1 MDGWKKNASLTLEI
15 TGYTAEGMGVARWEG
30 RVVFIP
36 GTILGER
43 WEVQLLKI
51 KTNVAWGRAVRLLAP
66 SPERVELDCPLAG
79 RCGGCQYRHMTYEEE
94 LRAKRQRV
102 QDALSR
108 VGGVSLELPQ
118 VLGAE
123 NPLRYRNK
131 VQFPVAQ
138 EKRGLAVGYYRAR
151 SHDVL
156 DVDDCLLQPEAVT
169 TLRRAFKGWMERYRV
184 PAYDEG
190 TCQGLIRHLYVRTNQ
205 AGEALCCVVANG
217 TRLPHAPELVQ
228 ALRQA
233 VPTLAGLVLNTNTKD
248 TNVILGPNYRTI
260 WGRDFLEE
268 RLCGM
273 TFRLSVPSFFQI
285 NRAQTERLYAQALE
299 FAGLT
304 GQETVLDLYCGIGT
318 ISLALAQR
326 AGQVIGAEIVPEAVQ
341 DAQANAARNQV
352 SNARFLCGDAGEA
365 AFQLAAEG
373 VRPQVICV
381 DPPRKGLAPE
391 VPEILASMAPERIVY
406 VSCDPATLARDVK
419 RFGEL
424 GYPAVKAQA
433 VDLFPRTAHV
443 ETVVLLSHKKPDSY
457 IHIDVEFGEGEG
469 KIPVDKIVQRA
480 EQYKPKER
488 VTYKRIKEYI
498 LEKYGFK
505 VHTAYIAEV
514 KRSLGLPMYD
524 APNAVEK
531 LKQARKHPTPEKV
544 EAIKDALHYFAVI

>member
-1 MDGWKKNASLTLEI
+1 MEVWKKNASLTLEI
-15 TGYTAEGMGVARWEG
+15 TGYTAEGMGVARWDG
-30 RVVFIP
+30 RVVFVP

-66 SPERVELDCPLAG
+66 SPERVALDCPLAG

-102 QDALSR
+102 QDALTR

-123 NPLRYRNK
+123 TPLRYRNK

-304 GQETVLDLYCGIGT
+304 GRETVLDLYCGIGT

-352 SNARFLCGDAGEA
+352 DNARFLCGDAGEA

-391 VPEILASMAPERIVY
+391 VPEILASMAPDRIVY

-424 GYPAVKAQA
+424 GYPAVKARA

-443 ETVVLLSHKKPDSY
+443 ETVVLLSKLNTKQH
-457 IHIDVEFGEGEG
+457 VEVELNLDEL
-469 KIPVDKIVQRA
+469 DLTAA
-480 EQYKPKER
+480 ESKA
-488 VTYKRIKEYI
+488 TYDEIKAYV
-498 LEKYGFK
+498 LEKYGLK
-505 VHTAYIAEV
+505 VSSLYISQI
-514 KRSLGLPMYD
+514 KRKCGLDVGQNYNLSKKED
-524 APNAVEK
+524 AKVP
-531 LKQARKHPTPEKV
+531 QCPPEK
-544 EAIKDALHYFAVI
+544 EAAIIEALKHFQMI

>member
-43 WEVQLLKI
+43 WEVQLLKV
-51 KTNVAWGRAVRLLAP
+51 KTNVAWGRAVRLLVP

-233 VPTLAGLVLNTNTKD
+233 VPSLAGLVLNTNAKD

-304 GQETVLDLYCGIGT
+304 GRETVLDLYCGIGT

-352 SNARFLCGDAGEA
+352 DNARFLCGDAGEA

-391 VPEILASMAPERIVY
+391 VPEILASMAPDRIVY

-424 GYPAVKAQA
+424 GYPAVKARA

-443 ETVVLLSHKKPDSY
+443 ETVVLLSKGEIDSKKVR
-457 IHIDVEFGEGEG
+457 VEFSLEDMDMSGFQKG
-469 KIPVDKIVQRA
+469 A
-480 EQYKPKER
+480 TYEQ
-488 VTYKRIKEYI
+488 IKAYV
-498 LEKYGFK
+498 LEKYGLK
-505 VHTAYIAEV
+505 VSSLYISQV
-514 KRSLGLPMYD
+514 KRKCGLDVGQNYNLSKKED
-524 APNAVEK
+524 AKVP
-531 LKQARKHPTPEKV
+531 QCPPEK
-544 EAIKDALHYFAVI
+544 EAAIMEALKHFHMV

>member
-1 MDGWKKNASLTLEI
+1 MDVWKKNATLTLEI
-15 TGYTAEGMGVARWEG
+15 TGYTAEGMGVARWDG
-30 RVVFIP
+30 RVVFVP

-43 WEVQLLKI
+43 WEVQLLKV

-102 QDALSR
+102 QDALTR

-123 NPLRYRNK
+123 DPLRYRNK

-156 DVDDCLLQPEAVT
+156 DVADCLLQPEAVT
-169 TLRRAFKGWMERYRV
+169 TLRRVFKGWMERYRI

-190 TCQGLIRHLYVRTNQ
+190 TRQGLIRHLYVRTNQ

-217 TRLPHAPELVQ
+217 ARLPHAPELVQ

-233 VPTLAGLVLNTNTKD
+233 APALAGLVLNTNTKD
-248 TNVILGPNYRTI
+248 TNVILGPSYRTI

-304 GQETVLDLYCGIGT
+304 GRETVLDLYCGIGT

-352 SNARFLCGDAGEA
+352 DNARFLCGDAGEA

-424 GYPAVKAQA
+424 GYPAVNAQA

-443 ETVVLLSHKKPDSY
+443 ETVVLLSKLNTKQ
-457 IHIDVEFGEGEG
+457 HIEVELNLDEL
-469 KIPVDKIVQRA
+469 DLTAA
-480 EQYKPKER
+480 ESKA
-488 VTYKRIKEYI
+488 TYDEIKAYV
-498 LEKYGFK
+498 LEKYGLK
-505 VHTAYIAEV
+505 VSSLYISQV
-514 KRSLGLPMYD
+514 KRKCGLEVGQNYNLSKKED
-524 APNAVEK
+524 AKVP
-531 LKQARKHPTPEKV
+531 QCPPEK
-544 EAIKDALHYFAVI
+544 EAAIMEALKYFQMI

>member
-43 WEVQLLKI
+43 WEVQLLKV

-102 QDALSR
+102 QDALTR

-123 NPLRYRNK
+123 TPLRYRNK

-228 ALRQA
+228 SLRQA

-268 RLCGM
+268 GLCGM

-424 GYPAVKAQA
+424 GYPAVKARA

-443 ETVVLLSHKKPDSY
+443 ETVVLLSKLNTKQ
-457 IHIDVEFGEGEG
+457 HIEVELNLDELDLTSVES
-469 KIPVDKIVQRA
+469 KA
-480 EQYKPKER
+480 
-488 VTYKRIKEYI
+488 TYDEIKAYV
-498 LEKYGFK
+498 LEKHGLK
-505 VHTAYIAEV
+505 VSSLYISQV
-514 KRSLGLPMYD
+514 KRKCGLDVGKNYNLSKKAD
-524 APNAVEK
+524 AKVPQCPSEK
-531 LKQARKHPTPEKV
+531 EAAIMEALK
-544 EAIKDALHYFAVI
+544 YFSMI

>member
-43 WEVQLLKI
+43 WEVQLLKV

-102 QDALSR
+102 QDALTR

-123 NPLRYRNK
+123 PPLRYRNK

-156 DVDDCLLQPEAVT
+156 DVDDCLLQPETVT

-228 ALRQA
+228 SLRQA

-352 SNARFLCGDAGEA
+352 PNARFLCGDAGEA

-433 VDLFPRTAHV
+433 VDLFPRTDHV
-443 ETVVLLSHKKPDSY
+443 ETVVLLGRELEKSREHVYLDYEPSAE
-457 IHIDVEFGEGEG
+457 IDLPGGATYSEIKQWIQAEYDLNVSSLYVAQVKQKHGIVEREC
-469 KIPVDKIVQRA
+469 
-480 EQYKPKER
+480 YNKPKSE
-488 VTYKRIKEYI
+488 
-498 LEKYGFK
+498 
-505 VHTAYIAEV
+505 
-514 KRSLGLPMYD
+514 
-524 APNAVEK
+524 NA
-531 LKQARKHPTPEKV
+531 KQPKCPPEK
-544 EAIKDALHYFAVI
+544 EAAIEAALKHFKMI

>member
-43 WEVQLLKI
+43 WEVQLLKV
-51 KTNVAWGRAVRLLAP
+51 KTNVAWGRAVRLLVP

-102 QDALSR
+102 QDALTR

-123 NPLRYRNK
+123 TPLRYRNK

-138 EKRGLAVGYYRAR
+138 EKRGLAVGYFRAR

-156 DVDDCLLQPEAVT
+156 DVDDCLLQPETVT

-205 AGEALCCVVANG
+205 AGEALCCVVSNG

-228 ALRQA
+228 SLRQA

-285 NRAQTERLYAQALE
+285 NRAQTERLYTQALE

-304 GQETVLDLYCGIGT
+304 GRETVLDLYCGIGT

-352 SNARFLCGDAGEA
+352 PNARFLCGDAGEA

-443 ETVVLLSHKKPDSY
+443 ETVVLLGRELEKSREHVYLDYEPSAE
-457 IHIDVEFGEGEG
+457 IDLPGGATYSEIKQWIQAEYDLNVSSLYVAQVKQKHGIVEREC
-469 KIPVDKIVQRA
+469 
-480 EQYKPKER
+480 YNKPKSE
-488 VTYKRIKEYI
+488 
-498 LEKYGFK
+498 
-505 VHTAYIAEV
+505 
-514 KRSLGLPMYD
+514 
-524 APNAVEK
+524 NA
-531 LKQARKHPTPEKV
+531 KQPKCPPEK
-544 EAIKDALHYFAVI
+544 EAAIEAALKHFKMI

>member
-1 MDGWKKNASLTLEI
+1 MDVWKKNATLTLEI
-15 TGYTAEGMGVARWEG
+15 TGYTAEGMGVARWDG
-30 RVVFIP
+30 RVVFVP

-43 WEVQLLKI
+43 WEVQLLKV

-102 QDALSR
+102 QDALTR

-123 NPLRYRNK
+123 DPLRYRNK

-156 DVDDCLLQPEAVT
+156 DVADCLLQPEAVT

-190 TCQGLIRHLYVRTNQ
+190 TRQGLIRHLYVRTNQ

-217 TRLPHAPELVQ
+217 ARLPHAPELVQ

-233 VPTLAGLVLNTNTKD
+233 APALAGLVLNTNTKD
-248 TNVILGPNYRTI
+248 TNVILGPSYRTI

-304 GQETVLDLYCGIGT
+304 GRETVLDLYCGIGT

-352 SNARFLCGDAGEA
+352 DNARFLCGDAGEA

-443 ETVVLLSHKKPDSY
+443 ETVVLLGRELEKSREHVYLDYEPSAE
-457 IHIDVEFGEGEG
+457 IDLPGGATYSEIKQWIQAEYDLKVSSLYVAQVKQKHGIVEREC
-469 KIPVDKIVQRA
+469 
-480 EQYKPKER
+480 YNKPKSE
-488 VTYKRIKEYI
+488 
-498 LEKYGFK
+498 
-505 VHTAYIAEV
+505 
-514 KRSLGLPMYD
+514 
-524 APNAVEK
+524 NA
-531 LKQARKHPTPEKV
+531 KQPKCPPEK
-544 EAIKDALHYFAVI
+544 EAAIEAALKHFKMI